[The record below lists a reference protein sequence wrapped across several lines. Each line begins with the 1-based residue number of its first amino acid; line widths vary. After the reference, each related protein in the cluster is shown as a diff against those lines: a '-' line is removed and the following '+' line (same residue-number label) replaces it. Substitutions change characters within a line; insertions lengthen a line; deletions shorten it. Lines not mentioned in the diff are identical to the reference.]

1 MRSIN
6 ESIQKE
12 IVSKKQEYKQKKQE
26 ESKLKISIKQLKEE
40 LAEVDNAIAKTLHE
54 QELSREAQAKDNQQ
68 LADVT
73 KQLELLR
80 AKAEEEMQ
88 NEQRLK
94 DEVAAAQTALQ
105 NEKQKEEELQTRL
118 QELRRQN
125 SDLEARNKELEQVI
139 AMKEAAARD
148 AESQLA
154 ITKQKIAD
162 EKQSYN
168 MSKAQVDTET
178 ARSME
183 LIQSKKQSV
192 KMLTEKRD
200 QLKRELE
207 EETSV
212 LNAQQDQITKLQM
225 EIASAQI
232 TKPNRNQMQT
242 PIQSKPPPTS
252 SVRKDRC
259 LELFEENAFGA
270 Y

>member
-1 MRSIN
+1 MDIDRLLSIHQSHSLMKIGAIN
-6 ESIQKE
+6 KQMLIAQYSQCEQISALQKE
-12 IVSKKQEYKQKKQE
+12 IAASNSLSRQI
-26 ESKLKISIKQLKEE
+26 LNNQLK
-40 LAEVDNAIAKTLHE
+40 DIKH
-54 QELSREAQAKDNQQ
+54 K
-68 LADVT
+68 
-73 KQLELLR
+73 ELL
-80 AKAEEEMQ
+80 AYYKSLAY
-88 NEQRLK
+88 
-94 DEVAAAQTALQ
+94 
-105 NEKQKEEELQTRL
+105 
-118 QELRRQN
+118 
-125 SDLEARNKELEQVI
+125 